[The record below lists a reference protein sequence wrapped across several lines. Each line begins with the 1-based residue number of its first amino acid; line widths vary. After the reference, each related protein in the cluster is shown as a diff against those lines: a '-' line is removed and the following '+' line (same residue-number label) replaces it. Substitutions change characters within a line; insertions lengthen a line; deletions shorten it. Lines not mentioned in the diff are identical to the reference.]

1 MGLHYYIIMMKWDLQ
16 EALGK
21 QTEFIQ
27 LPDQVYLLGKFEKGA
42 IFLRFSAFLLC
53 AFVHPVR
60 LFPLFVNPGQKD
72 TCLPYPLQ

>member
-27 LPDQVYLLGKFEKGA
+27 LPDQVYLLGKFEKEA
-42 IFLRFSAFLLC
+42 MFFYDLMLSSFALSSTLSDYS
-53 AFVHPVR
+53 H
-60 LFPLFVNPGQKD
+60 
-72 TCLPYPLQ
+72 CL

>member
-27 LPDQVYLLGKFEKGA
+27 LPDQVYLLGKFEKEAMFFYDLMLSSFALSSTLSGY
-42 IFLRFSAFLLC
+42 S
-53 AFVHPVR
+53 
-60 LFPLFVNPGQKD
+60 Q
-72 TCLPYPLQ
+72 CL